1 MYSVIVE
8 KYESLNMNEI
18 IAEYTEEISSA
29 KLVDD
34 PVVSVCFITYNHA
47 EFIEEALDNVLAQKT
62 DFSYEI
68 VIGDDASTD
77 GTSEIV
83 NRYQREYPD
92 KIKILRS
99 LKNLGG
105 LTGKSFQPN
114 WIRNLRACRG
124 MYIAMLEGDDYWTD
138 RNKLQNQVDY
148 LDAHHETAG
157 CFTDCTIV
165 NDSGEEMDMNPFW
178 VKSYDS
184 SYDQSSCLTTL
195 KSGYGTATL
204 MFHSSVIKKKI
215 PDYFLEAGCDFL
227 LDLVIT
233 EKASLDYLPGV
244 TSAYRI
250 HDGGIW
256 QGTKASDNAL
266 SMLNRMCLL
275 YLDESFRKR
284 HNPTL
289 DSSLDQWSLIYSNAA
304 RGEHPSLYQAI
315 SKYLS
320 ATSVI
325 RPIKNFPPIYHG
337 LTKLFGERWHD
348 SEAPSNSMSERLV
361 DVCKLYWRFP
371 EARSLCL
378 GKLVEY
384 AAASVKR
391 RLQ

>member
-1 MYSVIVE
+1 
-8 KYESLNMNEI
+8 MNHKLTWKQAQRL
-18 IAEYTEEISSA
+18 IAEHTSEISSEV
-29 KLVDD
+29 LIDC
-34 PVVSVCFITYNHA
+34 PIVSVLLNTYNHA
-47 EFIEEALDNVLAQKT
+47 EFIEEALGSVLMQEVK
-62 DFSYEI
+62 FSFEV
-68 VIGDDASTD
+68 VIGDDASAD
-77 GTSEIV
+77 GTSKVID
-83 NRYQREYPD
+83 RYQREYPD

-99 LKNLGG
+99 TENLGKYTGSGRLNAIRG
-105 LTGKSFQPN
+105 LN
-114 WIRNLRACRG
+114 ACRG
-124 MYIAMLEGDDYWTD
+124 KYIALCEGDDYWTD
-138 RNKLQNQVDY
+138 PLKLQKQVDY
-148 LDAHHETAG
+148 LETHPEVAG
-157 CFTDCTIV
+157 CFGDCIIV
-165 NDSGEEMDMNPFW
+165 NDSGEGIEMNPFW
-178 VKSYDS
+178 IESYDS
-184 SYDQSSCLTTL
+184 SYDQASCLTTL
-195 KSGYGTATL
+195 KSSYGTATL

-215 PDYFLEAGCDFL
+215 PEYFLKAGSDFL

-233 EKASLDYLPGV
+233 EYGTLNYLPGI

-250 HDGGIW
+250 HDGGSW

-284 HNPTL
+284 HNLAL

-304 RGEHPSLYQAI
+304 RAEHPSLYQAI

-325 RPIKNFPPIYHG
+325 RPIKNSPPIYHR

-348 SEAPSNSMSERLV
+348 SEAPSNTASERLV

-378 GKLVEY
+378 AKLVEY
-384 AAASVKR
+384 ATASVKR